1 MVKNAVIELEEGDFI
16 IEVSTFKKDEDE
28 PSAMAAYLGIA
39 AAVAMKDDI
48 IHLTVRIADNEI
60 IKGFQIENDAGELV
74 EAIGQQVDEEGNQR
88 AETFELTQLK
98 TQLNVQV
105 QYAVS
110 HGGQVIKGDESLRLV
125 FDKMSMTKE

>member
-1 MVKNAVIELEEGDFI
+1 MVKNAVIELDEGDFI
-16 IEVSTFKKDEDE
+16 IEVSTLKKDEDE
-28 PSAMAAYLGIA
+28 PSAMAAYLGLA
-39 AAVAMKDDI
+39 TAVAKKDGI

-88 AETFELTQLK
+88 AETFELSQLK

-110 HGGQVIKGDESLRLV
+110 HGGQVIKGDEALRLV
-125 FDKMSMTKE
+125 FDKMSLTKQ